1 MAKIE
6 VRKIDG
12 STFEVTVEGKTRTV
26 HTVVVTPEYGER
38 LTAGTL
44 TAEALIEQSFVFLLE
59 REPNTSILRHFDLA
73 AIGHYFPEYETTIRK
88 RIGR

>member
-1 MAKIE
+1 MTKIE

-12 STFEVTVEGKTRTV
+12 STFEVAIEGKTRTV
-26 HTVVVTPEYGER
+26 HTVVVTPEYVER
-38 LTAGTL
+38 LTAGAL

-59 REPNTSILRHFDLA
+59 REPNTSILRRFDLE
-73 AIGHYFPEYETTIRK
+73 AIGHYFPEYEATIRK